1 MKNRIVLSADLPQG
15 KPSEYA
21 EWLEQIKAQYRNAQL
36 KAAVKVNS
44 ELLRFYWKL
53 GHDLVSLKAEERWGA
68 GIIERISLDF
78 KEAFPHQSGF
88 SKTNLWYIKKWY
100 IFYSQESS
108 LLHQPGGELENV
120 LFQVPWRHHCEI
132 ITKCNSMEQAIFYLR
147 ETISNGWSR
156 SALENALRANFYQ
169 QKGKVLTNFKEQL
182 TDPQSKL
189 AQETLKDP
197 YNFDFLTMREDYDER
212 DLESELTK
220 HITQLL
226 LELGKGFSFCGRQV
240 EIVVSGTSYRID
252 MLFYH
257 IRLKCYVVVELKT
270 HAFQPEYAGKLNF
283 YVTAVDKLL
292 KQEEDNPT
300 IGLLICKT
308 KDETKVEWAFHGV
321 NKPLGVAAYEL
332 NNIIPKEIVSKLP
345 TIEEVEQGLNKVDR
359 REKDKLT
366 NNI

>member
-1 MKNRIVLSADLPQG
+1 MNNEIILSANNPQG
-15 KPSEYA
+15 NLSEYA
-21 EWLEQIKAQYRNAQL
+21 EWLENIKSQYRNAQL

-53 GHDLVSLKAEERWGA
+53 GHDLVTLKAEERWGA

-78 KEAFPHQSGF
+78 KEAFPRQSGF
-88 SKTNLWYIKKWY
+88 SKTNLWYMKKWY
-100 IFYSQESS
+100 AFYAQSDTI
-108 LLHQPGGELENV
+108 LHQAGGELENL

-132 ITKCNSMEQAIFYLR
+132 ITKCKTIEEATFYLQ
-147 ETISNGWSR
+147 ETVNNGWSR
-156 SALENALRANFYQ
+156 SALENALTANFYQ
-169 QKGKVLTNFKEQL
+169 QKGKAITNFKEHL
-182 TDPQSKL
+182 PAPQSKL

-212 DLESELTK
+212 DLEDELTK

-240 EIVVSGTSYRID
+240 ELVVSGTSYRID

-308 KDETKVEWAFHGV
+308 KDETKVEWAFNGI

-332 NNIIPKEIVSKLP
+332 NNILPKELVSKLP
-345 TIEEVEQGLNKVDR
+345 TIEEVEQGLNKV
-359 REKDKLT
+359 EVPKKSSKE
-366 NNI
+366 

>member
-1 MKNRIVLSADLPQG
+1 MDNEIILSANNPQG
-15 KPSEYA
+15 QPSGYA
-21 EWLEQIKAQYRNAQL
+21 EWLESIKSQYRNAQL

-53 GHDLVSLKAEERWGA
+53 WHDLVTLKAEKRWGA

-78 KEAFPHQSGF
+78 KEAFPKQSGF
-88 SKTNLWYIKKWY
+88 SKTNLWYIRKWY
-100 IFYSQESS
+100 VFYSQ
-108 LLHQPGGELENV
+108 LDPILHQPGGELEDL

-132 ITKCNSMEQAIFYLR
+132 ITKCQTTEEAIFYLQ
-147 ETISNGWSR
+147 ETVNNGWSR
-156 SALENALRANFYQ
+156 SALENALMANFYQ
-169 QKGKVLTNFKEQL
+169 QKGKAITNFQKQL
-182 TDPQSKL
+182 PSSQSKL
-189 AQETLKDP
+189 AKEALKDP
-197 YNFDFLTMREDYDER
+197 YIFDFLTMREDYDEK
-212 DLESELTK
+212 DLEDELTK
-220 HITQLL
+220 HITQFL

-270 HAFQPEYAGKLNF
+270 HTFQPEYAGKLNF

-308 KDETKVEWAFHGV
+308 KDETKVEWAFNGL

-332 NNIIPKEIVSKLP
+332 NTIIPQEIVSKLP
-345 TIEEVEQGLNKVDR
+345 TIEEVEQGLNKVDSPNQ
-359 REKDKLT
+359 K
-366 NNI
+366 

>member
-1 MKNRIVLSADLPQG
+1 MDNEIILSANNPQG
-15 KPSEYA
+15 QPSGYA
-21 EWLEQIKAQYRNAQL
+21 EWLESIKSQYRNAQL

-53 GHDLVSLKAEERWGA
+53 GHDLVTLKAEERWGA

-78 KEAFPHQSGF
+78 KEAFPKQSGF
-88 SKTNLWYIKKWY
+88 SKTNLWYIRKWY
-100 IFYSQESS
+100 VFYSQ
-108 LLHQPGGELENV
+108 LDPILHQPGGELEDL

-132 ITKCNSMEQAIFYLR
+132 ITKCQTTEEAIFYLQ
-147 ETISNGWSR
+147 ETVNNGWSR
-156 SALENALRANFYQ
+156 SALENALMANFYQ
-169 QKGKVLTNFKEQL
+169 QKGKAITNFQKQL
-182 TDPQSKL
+182 PSSQSKL
-189 AQETLKDP
+189 AQEALKDP
-197 YNFDFLTMREDYDER
+197 YIFDFLTMREDYDEK
-212 DLESELTK
+212 DLEDELTK
-220 HITQLL
+220 HITQFL

-270 HAFQPEYAGKLNF
+270 HTFQLEYAGKLNF

-292 KQEEDNPT
+292 KQEDNPT

-308 KDETKVEWAFHGV
+308 KDETKVEWAFNGL

-332 NNIIPKEIVSKLP
+332 NTIIPQEIVSKLP
-345 TIEEVEQGLNKVDR
+345 TIEEVEQGLNKVDSPNQ
-359 REKDKLT
+359 K
-366 NNI
+366 